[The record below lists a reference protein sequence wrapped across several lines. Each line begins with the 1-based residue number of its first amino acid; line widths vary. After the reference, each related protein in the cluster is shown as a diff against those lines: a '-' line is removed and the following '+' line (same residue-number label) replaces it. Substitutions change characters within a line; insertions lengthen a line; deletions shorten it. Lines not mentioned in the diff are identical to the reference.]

1 VPTKVQASVSV
12 NPLGDFKEVSRT
24 LLAYSQQSSILGTG
38 YTEYKK
44 QDYVIGASKEI
55 NKSYSTGKQY
65 GMDVVLNILAV
76 TDTNDR
82 SYEDG
87 EELPTDYIPI
97 TTDTT
102 VYTHSKFMPITEI
115 KSDKNPKGLVV
126 RDDSNADKIKSTKI
140 LKAMNLKLSTA
151 TNGILNTEDIPP
163 VGGNGWGRYAKA
175 YRQDPTIASSESG
188 YRADLVKGKE
198 EKEKQFKDVTDV
210 AIGYFGLFNKDMR
223 VAPSA
228 LYETYLEILPKTIL
242 GKIPEGSI
250 RKFRLSN
257 KLYDAT
263 YSMNGYIHRTMEGKI
278 EGNTTGRAG
287 YSKVD
292 VLLEED
298 TPLQLS
304 LGNIISSDYHGEE
317 ATPYFDRTYL
327 DPISGESEGIKFERM
342 KKVYVSIKVQ
352 DTPHSYK
359 ELILV
364 DLFQET
370 VIEGKNKTRIGN
382 SGKQTSAESQ
392 NGMTWVEAYIAESFI
407 PLTKTA
413 MLKVKLFDR
422 RRLLAETKCH
432 FIQAINITEIKWY
445 QTSIFK
451 IILVIIAVVIT
462 IYTAGAGASVS
473 AILLDLAVNAAIAFG
488 INYVI
493 DLLVE
498 KGIISAEVGLVLKI
512 VVSIYI
518 SGNGSFNVDLSLLD
532 TASLLVEATG
542 T

>member
-1 VPTKVQASVSV
+1 
-12 NPLGDFKEVSRT
+12 
-24 LLAYSQQSSILGTG
+24 
-38 YTEYKK
+38 
-44 QDYVIGASKEI
+44 
-55 NKSYSTGKQY
+55 
-65 GMDVVLNILAV
+65 
-76 TDTNDR
+76 
-82 SYEDG
+82 
-87 EELPTDYIPI
+87 
-97 TTDTT
+97 
-102 VYTHSKFMPITEI
+102 
-115 KSDKNPKGLVV
+115 
-126 RDDSNADKIKSTKI
+126 
-140 LKAMNLKLSTA
+140 
-151 TNGILNTEDIPP
+151 
-163 VGGNGWGRYAKA
+163 
-175 YRQDPTIASSESG
+175 
-188 YRADLVKGKE
+188 
-198 EKEKQFKDVTDV
+198 
-210 AIGYFGLFNKDMR
+210 
-223 VAPSA
+223 
-228 LYETYLEILPKTIL
+228 
-242 GKIPEGSI
+242 
-250 RKFRLSN
+250 
-257 KLYDAT
+257 
-263 YSMNGYIHRTMEGKI
+263 MEGKI

-304 LGNIISSDYHGEE
+304 LGNIISSDYHGE
-317 ATPYFDRTYL
+317 ATPYFDRTYF
-327 DPISGESEGIKFERM
+327 DPITGELDGIKFERM

-382 SGKQTSAESQ
+382 SGPQTSAESQ

-432 FIQAINITEIKWY
+432 FIQAVNITKTKWY

-451 IILVIIAVVIT
+451 IILIIIAVVIT
-462 IYTAGAGASVS
+462 VYTAGAGASVG

-532 TASLLVEATG
+532 SAALIVEATG
-542 T
+542 TYYQQQLLLENKEYKDKMRKLKEESKKYEDTPSEYSSGLSVGLSMELQQLRDDASYRYESVEAFFARVLNTDPIAASAEIDVTQVLTKGLEI